1 MRKNSVTQKLWLA
14 QKRFFQFYFEPA
26 CIFDLSSKH
35 EPHLSYYN
43 REKPFFICFCAIKL
57 RLFDSIINLLLVNSK
72 FGRQFSCKVNYFDL
86 LAQS

>member
-1 MRKNSVTQKLWLA
+1 MRKDSVTQKLWLA
-14 QKRFFQFYFEPA
+14 HKRFLNFILNQPA
-26 CIFDLSSKH
+26 SFIH

-43 REKPFFICFCAIKL
+43 REKSFFICFCAIKL

-72 FGRQFSCKVNYFDL
+72 FGRQFSCKVNHFDL